1 MKKILVLAVIVL
13 GTPFFATSQTKTS
26 NIEQMIKQME
36 REWADAYVK
45 RDAATLDRLLA
56 NDFMDADDN
65 GNTQNKAQYIELA
78 KNPVGTF
85 YSAEFSDTKVRVYGD
100 TAVSTGRLVIKGSN
114 REQGEAFRYTGVY
127 VKRHGRWQAVA
138 SHLSAIKQQ

>member
-1 MKKILVLAVIVL
+1 MKKILVVAVIVL
-13 GTPFFATSQTKTS
+13 ATTSVAPSQTKRN
-26 NIEQMIKQME
+26 NIEQMIMQME
-36 REWADAYVK
+36 REWAGAYVK

-56 NDFMDADDN
+56 SDFMDADDN
-65 GNTQNKAQYIELA
+65 GNTQNKAQYIDLA

-85 YSAEFSDTKVRVYGD
+85 YSGEFSDTKVRVYGD

-127 VKRHGRWQAVA
+127 VKRQGRWQAVA
-138 SHLSAIKQQ
+138 SHLSRIAQQ